1 MPLAALRVLAVT
13 AVMFSSFASAQT
25 IIKPETP
32 AATTSK
38 AAEPKYVTLPARKL
52 IFVRGR
58 ADLDNVYGAVVDAL
72 KKVHTYLDKEGI
84 APAGPAMARY
94 TDSGDTGFQFEAGYP
109 VADAPKST
117 PSDDIA
123 VGDAPAGKFLD
134 FVHRG
139 AFDKIDETY
148 SAIDDYFAARGQ
160 QSGGGAEADEDND
173 VLADSF
179 EQYTTDPLTTGPDKV
194 EVHVMVPAK

>member
-13 AVMFSSFASAQT
+13 ALTFSSFASAQT

-32 AATTSK
+32 AATTPK
-38 AAEPKYVTLPARKL
+38 AAEPKEVTLPARKL

-109 VADAPKST
+109 VADAPKSP

-123 VGDAPAGKFLD
+123 VGDAPTGKFLD

-160 QSGGGAEADEDND
+160 QSGGGEEADEDND

-194 EVHVMVPAK
+194 EVHVMVPTK